1 MLCATS
7 FMRREVQ
14 VPIVQVVLIAG
25 RTDEQK
31 TRLIA
36 GLTDSVVTVLGVG
49 AESVRVFIKDIPN
62 TEFGIGGATAAS
74 LGRGIGR

>member
-1 MLCATS
+1 
-7 FMRREVQ
+7 MRREVQ

>member
-1 MLCATS
+1 M
-7 FMRREVQ
+7 
-14 VPIVQVVLIAG
+14 PIVQVVLIAG